1 MCNMEYVLFIVRSIV
16 LLIEQVIQCWLL
28 LLNPRQLSITS
39 RAHWLLAR
47 LTLNEQ
53 NLKPAKLSMIH
64 KFFDVWQVF
73 RMW

>member
-1 MCNMEYVLFIVRSIV
+1 MT
-16 LLIEQVIQCWLL
+16 
-28 LLNPRQLSITS
+28 TS

-64 KFFDVWQVF
+64 KFLTYSKFLECDKQNYGTV
-73 RMW
+73 